1 MKLIMNLLLGIM
13 AIIVLVAVM
22 PTVDEMIV
30 DNRDGD
36 NWNCAS
42 DPDYNATN
50 EEHKLTCTVSFL
62 ISPFIMLGVII
73 AVMMSVMYGSREPET
88 QYTQGY

>member
-1 MKLIMNLLLGIM
+1 MNLFLGVM
-13 AIIVLVAVM
+13 AIIVMVSIMPVVDDLV
-22 PTVDEMIV
+22 I

-42 DPDYNATN
+42 DPDYNASN
-50 EEHKLTCTVSFL
+50 EEHKMTCTVSFL

-73 AVMMSVMYGSREPET
+73 AVIMSLMYGSRQPEQ

>member
-1 MKLIMNLLLGIM
+1 MKLIMNLLMGIM
-13 AIIVLVAVM
+13 AVIVLVAVM
-22 PTVDEMIV
+22 PTVDDMIV

-42 DPDYNATN
+42 DPDYNASN
-50 EEHKLTCTVSFL
+50 EEHKLVCTVSFL
-62 ISPFIMLGVII
+62 ITPFIMIGVII
-73 AVMMSVMYGSREPET
+73 AIMMTLMYGRREEEP

>member
-13 AIIVLVAVM
+13 AIIVLVSVM
-22 PTVDEMIV
+22 PVVDEMIV
-30 DNRDGD
+30 DNRGGD
-36 NWNCAS
+36 DWNCAS
-42 DPDYNATN
+42 DPDYNASN

-73 AVMMSVMYGSREPET
+73 AVIMSVMYGRKEEEP
-88 QYTQGY
+88 QYGY

>member
-30 DNRDGD
+30 DNRGGD
-36 NWNCAS
+36 DWNCAS
-42 DPDYNATN
+42 DPDYNASN
-50 EEHKLTCTVSFL
+50 EEQKLTCTISFL
-62 ISPFIMLGVII
+62 ISPFIMLGVVI
-73 AVMMSVMYGSREPET
+73 AVIMSLMYGGRDPEP
-88 QYTQGY
+88 QYTTGY

>member
-1 MKLIMNLLLGIM
+1 MNLIMNLFLGVM
-13 AIIVLVAVM
+13 AIIVMVSIMPVVDDLV
-22 PTVDEMIV
+22 I

-42 DPDYNATN
+42 DPDYNASN
-50 EEHKLTCTVSFL
+50 EEHKMTCTVSFL

-73 AVMMSVMYGSREPET
+73 AVIMSLMYGSRQPEQ